1 MVVRVKKSL
10 SLNLQKQGFKPLSV
24 DIDYDIFQLDKQLQ
38 SCFSNVDKGEY
49 IIMGGMSFVRGL
61 YKEVK

>member
-24 DIDYDIFQLDKQLQ
+24 DIDYDIFQLDKQLE
-38 SCFSNVDKGEY
+38 SCFSNVDKSEY
-49 IIMGGMSFVRGL
+49 IFMGGMSFVRGL